1 MEENILITTH
11 IGKKEMRSYLY
22 WASFQSSIMAF
33 VKLIG
38 ISAIL
43 ALAMTFIFAKSIVFF
58 VGWTLIIMAV
68 YILIIVFS
76 NEKQIS
82 EMDRIRNFA
91 VLNKTATYTFDD
103 TSFKVNGKK
112 YNYKQIFRL
121 FSTKDLFIINY
132 NNETTFLI
140 KKADIT
146 QDQINSIVNA
156 IRERRN

>member
-1 MEENILITTH
+1 MEENILVTTH

-22 WASFQSSIMAF
+22 WASFQSNIMSF

-43 ALAMTFIFAKSIVFF
+43 AVIMTFIFKKTIVFF
-58 VGWTLIIMAV
+58 IGWTAIIMAV
-68 YILIIVFS
+68 YILIIVFF
-76 NEKQIS
+76 NEKQVN

-91 VLNKTATYTFDD
+91 VLNKEATYTFDS
-103 TSFKVNGKK
+103 TSFRVNGKK

-121 FSTKDLFIINY
+121 FSTKDLFVINY

-140 KKADIT
+140 KKADIKEN
-146 QDQINSIVNA
+146 QLEKIVNA
-156 IRERRN
+156 IKERR

>member
-38 ISAIL
+38 ISAVL
-43 ALAMTFIFAKSIVFF
+43 AFIMTFILEKTIVFF
-58 VGWTLIIMAV
+58 IGWTAIIMAV
-68 YILIIVFS
+68 YVLIIVFS
-76 NEKQIS
+76 NEKQVN
-82 EMDRIRNFA
+82 EMDRIKNFA
-91 VLNKTATYTFDD
+91 VLNKEATYTFDS
-103 TSFKVNGKK
+103 TSFRVNGKK

-121 FSTKDLFIINY
+121 FSTKDLFVINY

-140 KKADIT
+140 KKADINEN
-146 QDQINSIVNA
+146 QLEKIVNA
-156 IRERRN
+156 IKERR

>member
-38 ISAIL
+38 ISAVL
-43 ALAMTFIFAKSIVFF
+43 AFAMTFILDKSIVFF
-58 VGWTLIIMAV
+58 IGWTAIIMAV
-68 YILIIVFS
+68 YVLIIVFS
-76 NEKQIS
+76 NEKQVN
-82 EMDRIRNFA
+82 EMDRIKNFA
-91 VLNKTATYTFDD
+91 VLNKEATYTFDS
-103 TSFKVNGKK
+103 TSFRVNGKK

-121 FSTKDLFIINY
+121 FSTKDLFVINY

-140 KKADIT
+140 KKADIKEN
-146 QDQINSIVNA
+146 QLEKIVNA
-156 IRERRN
+156 IKERR

>member
-1 MEENILITTH
+1 MEENILVTTH

-22 WASFQSSIMAF
+22 WASFQSNIMSF

-43 ALAMTFIFAKSIVFF
+43 AVIMTFIFKKTIVFF
-58 VGWTLIIMAV
+58 IGWTAIIMAV

-76 NEKQIS
+76 NEKQVN

-91 VLNKTATYTFDD
+91 VLNKEATYTFDS
-103 TSFKVNGKK
+103 TSFRVNGKK

-121 FSTKDLFIINY
+121 FSTKDLFVINY

-140 KKADIT
+140 KKADIKEN
-146 QDQINSIVNA
+146 QLEKIVNA
-156 IRERRN
+156 IKERR

>member
-38 ISAIL
+38 ISAVL
-43 ALAMTFIFAKSIVFF
+43 AFAMTFILEKTIVFF
-58 VGWTLIIMAV
+58 IGWTAIIMAV
-68 YILIIVFS
+68 YVLIIVFS
-76 NEKQIS
+76 NEKQVN
-82 EMDRIRNFA
+82 EMDRIKNFA
-91 VLNKTATYTFDD
+91 VLNKEATYTFDS

-121 FSTKDLFIINY
+121 FSTKDLFVINY

-140 KKADIT
+140 KKADIKEN
-146 QDQINSIVNA
+146 QLEKIVNA
-156 IRERRN
+156 IKERR

>member
-38 ISAIL
+38 ISAVL
-43 ALAMTFIFAKSIVFF
+43 AFAMTFILDKSIVFF
-58 VGWTLIIMAV
+58 IGWTAIIMAV
-68 YILIIVFS
+68 YVLIIVFS
-76 NEKQIS
+76 NEKQVN

-91 VLNKTATYTFDD
+91 VLYKEATYTFDS
-103 TSFKVNGKK
+103 TSFRVNGKK

-121 FSTKDLFIINY
+121 FSTKDLFVINY

-140 KKADIT
+140 KKADIKEN
-146 QDQINSIVNA
+146 QLEKIVNA
-156 IRERRN
+156 IKERR

>member
-22 WASFQSSIMAF
+22 WASFQSNIMSF

-43 ALAMTFIFAKSIVFF
+43 AVIMTFIFKKTIVFF
-58 VGWTLIIMAV
+58 IGWTAIIMAV

-76 NEKQIS
+76 NEKQVN

-91 VLNKTATYTFDD
+91 VLNKEATYTFDS
-103 TSFKVNGKK
+103 TSFRVNGKK

-121 FSTKDLFIINY
+121 FSTKDLFVINY

-140 KKADIT
+140 KKADIKEN
-146 QDQINSIVNA
+146 QLEKIVNA
-156 IRERRN
+156 VKERR

>member
-38 ISAIL
+38 ISAVL
-43 ALAMTFIFAKSIVFF
+43 AFVMTFILDKSIVFF
-58 VGWTLIIMAV
+58 IGWTAIIMAV
-68 YILIIVFS
+68 YVLIIVFS
-76 NEKQIS
+76 NEKQVN
-82 EMDRIRNFA
+82 EMDRIKNFA
-91 VLNKTATYTFDD
+91 VLNKEATYTFDS
-103 TSFKVNGKK
+103 TSFRVNGKK

-121 FSTKDLFIINY
+121 FSTKDLFVINY

-140 KKADIT
+140 KKADIKEN
-146 QDQINSIVNA
+146 QLEKIVNA
-156 IRERRN
+156 IKERR